1 MAQALSNAQV
11 AILGDP
17 ILVKKLAFCNKI
29 LPPSELTVVAQ
40 PDLYSLLGN

>member
-17 ILVKKLAFCNKI
+17 ILVKKLLFCNKFRCNH
-29 LPPSELTVVAQ
+29 ER
-40 PDLYSLLGN
+40 